1 MTSSD
6 SPKATVRCSF
16 CGTLNRVDLDR
27 AVDGPKCGK
36 CSRPIRMDRPIPVTD
51 TEFEKVVRGTDIP
64 VVVDFYAD
72 WCGPC
77 KMMAPALDEF
87 ARDEVGRVLVLK
99 LDTDANQSSAQ
110 RFGIK
115 GIPTIIAFERG
126 SETRRHVGMADR
138 AVLSSLAGVSGSGTA
153 A

>member
-1 MTSSD
+1 
-6 SPKATVRCSF
+6 
-16 CGTLNRVDLDR
+16 
-27 AVDGPKCGK
+27 
-36 CSRPIRMDRPIPVTD
+36 MDRPISVTD
-51 TEFEKVVRGTDIP
+51 SDFEKVVRGTDIP

-87 ARDEVGRVLVLK
+87 ARDEMGKVLVLK
-99 LDTDANQSSAQ
+99 LDTDANQLTAQ

-115 GIPTIIAFERG
+115 GIPTIIAFARG
-126 SETRRHVGMADR
+126 AETRRHVGMADR
-138 AVLSSLAGVSGSGTA
+138 PVLSALAGVSGSGTA

>member
-1 MTSSD
+1 
-6 SPKATVRCSF
+6 
-16 CGTLNRVDLDR
+16 
-27 AVDGPKCGK
+27 
-36 CSRPIRMDRPIPVTD
+36 MDRPIPVTD

-99 LDTDANQSSAQ
+99 LDTDANQMSAQ

-138 AVLSSLAGVSGSGTA
+138 AVLSSLAGISGSGTA